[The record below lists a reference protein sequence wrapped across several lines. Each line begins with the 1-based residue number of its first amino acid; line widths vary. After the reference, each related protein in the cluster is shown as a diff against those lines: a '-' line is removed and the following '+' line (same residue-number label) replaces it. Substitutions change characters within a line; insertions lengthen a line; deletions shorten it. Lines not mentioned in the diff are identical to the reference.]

1 MFLFSRGNQSIS
13 ALSAEELKKRVADMV
28 IKLRKEKGY
37 TQSDMALKFSMSQ
50 FAYSKI
56 ESCKTDINLEKL
68 FLFCEILEITLTE
81 LLGLDHV
88 ISVAEHG
95 LVSELEGRL
104 IQCQNTVNEK
114 NMMISLLIGKLK
126 DNGINID

>member
-1 MFLFSRGNQSIS
+1 MFLFERGNLSIS

-28 IKLRKEKGY
+28 IKLRKRKNL
-37 TQSDMALKFSMSQ
+37 TQADMAMKFSMSQ

-56 ESCKTDINLEKL
+56 ETGKTDINLEKM

-81 LLGLDHV
+81 LLGLDQV
-88 ISVAEHG
+88 ISTAEHS
-95 LVSELEGRL
+95 LVSELEGRI

-114 NMMISLLIGKLK
+114 NMMINLLIGKLK
-126 DNGINID
+126 DNGISID